1 MRTRSL
7 HLELTADELDDDSL
21 AERGDAKGKHYSRG
35 RSARTPKRRST
46 RSAST
51 KVPLGI
57 AARRNRRW
65 AW

>member
-7 HLELTADELDDDSL
+7 HLELTVEEMDADLL
-21 AERGDAKGKHYSRG
+21 AERGDAERKHYSRG
-35 RSARTPKRRST
+35 RAVRMPKRRST
-46 RSAST
+46 RAT
-51 KVPLGI
+51 GNAVPLGM